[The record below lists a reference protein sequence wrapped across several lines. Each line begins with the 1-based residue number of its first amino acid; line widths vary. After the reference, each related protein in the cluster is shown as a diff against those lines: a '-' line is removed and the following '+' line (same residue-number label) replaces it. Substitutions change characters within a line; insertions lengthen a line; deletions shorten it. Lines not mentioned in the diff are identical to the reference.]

1 MQYDFDRWP
10 DRLNTNSVKWDE
22 LPFKNVKEGFIPLW
36 VADMDFPV
44 APEIIG
50 AMKER
55 LDHPYFGYFSLTD
68 ENFYRPIIEWQK
80 ARYGVEGLE
89 PGQILYENGVLA
101 GIAHLLQ
108 ALSSPGDPVVLQTPG
123 YPGFEGVLNTMNRK
137 IIPNPMIDNG
147 GYFTI
152 DYRDLEKKI
161 VDSGAKILLFCSPQN
176 PTGRVWT
183 AEEQRGVVDICLKH
197 GVTIIADQ
205 IWSDIILTQD
215 APFVPLSSA
224 DERAKEISVEFFSPS
239 KGFSMAAMYASYA
252 VCRNPVLC
260 EKLRAASNYLHCNN
274 PALLSVV
281 GLAAA
286 YTKGEEWLEQCRK
299 VISGNMEYIV
309 SFLKER
315 LPGITTRK
323 AEGTYLL
330 WLNFSGTGL
339 THEEMIR
346 RTVHGAGV
354 VLNDGRSFISNGEC
368 RMRLNAAAPRAMIEQ
383 AMKRLEGVF
392 RDTVK

>member
-161 VDSGAKILLFCSPQN
+161 VDSGAKILLFCSPAEPDRAGLDGGGAARSCRHLPEAWRHN
-176 PTGRVWT
+176 YCRPDLVGYHSHAGRTLCSAFV
-183 AEEQRGVVDICLKH
+183 RGRTC
-197 GVTIIADQ
+197 
-205 IWSDIILTQD
+205 
-215 APFVPLSSA
+215 
-224 DERAKEISVEFFSPS
+224 
-239 KGFSMAAMYASYA
+239 KG
-252 VCRNPVLC
+252 
-260 EKLRAASNYLHCNN
+260 
-274 PALLSVV
+274 
-281 GLAAA
+281 
-286 YTKGEEWLEQCRK
+286 
-299 VISGNMEYIV
+299 
-309 SFLKER
+309 
-315 LPGITTRK
+315 
-323 AEGTYLL
+323 
-330 WLNFSGTGL
+330 NFSGSFSPLQKGFPWPQCMPL
-339 THEEMIR
+339 TRSAAILFYVKNCGR
-346 RTVHGAGV
+346 PQITCTVTIPP
-354 VLNDGRSFISNGEC
+354 SF
-368 RMRLNAAAPRAMIEQ
+368 R
-383 AMKRLEGVF
+383 
-392 RDTVK
+392 